1 MIFSLHRFHCIY
13 TYFFHQM
20 CHISTIVLKCSH
32 SSHILPW
39 PFSPRDFLPK
49 KSSSLSC
56 LLVYF
61 QPLAPTLTY
70 YFTLG
75 LLYCNL
81 PSLEKLVISGS
92 WRSRTFWNKQKTANT
107 IHINQLEEENNNPF
121 QRMKI
126 QPKNRGK
133 LQHSTQH
140 ELNIIW

>member
-1 MIFSLHRFHCIY
+1 MIFSLHRFHCIS

-32 SSHILPW
+32 SSHIFPW

-49 KSSSLSC
+49 KSSSLPC

-92 WRSRTFWNKQKTANT
+92 WRSIKCRSRY
-107 IHINQLEEENNNPF
+107 ENPIMCTSHFITRDERCVFTGQDVIIFNCFIKYNP
-121 QRMKI
+121 
-126 QPKNRGK
+126 
-133 LQHSTQH
+133 T
-140 ELNIIW
+140 